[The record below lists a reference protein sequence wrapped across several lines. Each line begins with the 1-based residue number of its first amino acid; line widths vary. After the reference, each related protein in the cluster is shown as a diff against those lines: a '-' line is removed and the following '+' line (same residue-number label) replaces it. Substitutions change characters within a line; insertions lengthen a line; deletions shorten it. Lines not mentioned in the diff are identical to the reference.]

1 MSASLP
7 EKKVQIT
14 VWQHPLPCFRK
25 LSGEGRAEGFSRNPP
40 TGELSQKQCYQ
51 PYWQGKKKKSHFKN
65 NSLLIRQGRGF
76 SLVEVN
82 KLAI

>member
-7 EKKVQIT
+7 VKKVQIT
-14 VWQHPLPCFRK
+14 MWQHPLPCFRK
-25 LSGEGRAEGFSRNPP
+25 LSGEGRAEGFSRRPP
-40 TGELSQKQCYQ
+40 TDELSQKQYYQ
-51 PYWQGKKKKSHFKN
+51 PYWHGKKSHFKN

-82 KLAI
+82 KLAT